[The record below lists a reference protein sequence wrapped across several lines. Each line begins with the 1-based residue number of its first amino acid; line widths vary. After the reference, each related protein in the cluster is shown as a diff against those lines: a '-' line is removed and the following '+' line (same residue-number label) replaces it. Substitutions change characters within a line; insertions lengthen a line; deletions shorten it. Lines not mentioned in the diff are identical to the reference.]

1 VWDDEAEVYYS
12 ESDITEL
19 NIEVETLDVFEE
31 VLFDVAPELIMT
43 NHIRPRDFKNT
54 PLNEL
59 FPAILWQ
66 CPHAHLAKA

>member
-1 VWDDEAEVYYS
+1 MRDDEAEVYYS
-12 ESDITEL
+12 ESDITGL
-19 NIEVETLDVFEE
+19 NIEAETLDVFEE

-43 NHIRPRDFKNT
+43 NHIRPQDFMNT

-66 CPHAHLAKA
+66 RPDAHLANA